1 MIRQSEFLRRG
12 ELIAVTLHMSDKEIQ
27 LKDEDIGYFS
37 LNETKDSY
45 NKEFSMLRE
54 VKNAGEMV
62 MIISQNCLGEI
73 EWILSHHHRC
83 AIYAISVYFEDC
95 YGHTHISEYSLYDAW
110 QKIHYIR
117 VTSKG
122 QLQILIGTLV
132 WEFANRYESLPDW
145 WFNFQGEVS
154 NKGAVMYTEDTP
166 VALRQSH
173 YQIFSDSMFEI
184 TQLIEDAQQCF
195 GYKTKAKI
203 ILALSIFDY
212 YCQRNGTTINIEKYT
227 YLDSDGAPRNL
238 RIENVWKNC
247 SKEYN
252 RVPPMEMRT
261 LAIKLRNKTLS
272 QLMDIRGEIICGT
285 ELDGNDISDIFDS
298 I

>member
-1 MIRQSEFLRRG
+1 MLEQSDFIHRG
-12 ELIAVTLHMSDKEIQ
+12 SITSITMHMVDKEIRLEDDEIGF
-27 LKDEDIGYFS
+27 LKLDGIQE
-37 LNETKDSY
+37 SY
-45 NKEFSMLRE
+45 TKEFSSFKE
-54 VKNAGEMV
+54 GKKAEKMV
-62 MIISQNCLGEI
+62 LVISPKSVGEI
-73 EWILSHHHRC
+73 EWILSHHHSC
-83 AIYAISVYFEDC
+83 AIQTITVCSEKQ
-95 YGHTHISEYSLYDAW
+95 YGNFDRTEYNLYDAW

-132 WEFANRYESLPDW
+132 WEFANSYESLPDW
-145 WFNFQGEVS
+145 WFIFQGEVS
-154 NKGAVMYTEDTP
+154 NKGAVLYTEDTP

-173 YQIFSDSMFEI
+173 YQIYSDSMFEL

-203 ILALSIFDY
+203 ILVLSIFDY
-212 YCQRNGTTINIEKYT
+212 YCQRNGITINIEKYT

-247 SKEYN
+247 STEYN
-252 RVPPMEMRT
+252 RVPPTEMRT

-285 ELDGNDISDIFDS
+285 ELDGKDISDIFDS

>member
-1 MIRQSEFLRRG
+1 MLEQSDFIHGGR
-12 ELIAVTLHMSDKEIQ
+12 IISISMHMVDKEIR
-27 LKDEDIGYFS
+27 LEDDEIGFFK
-37 LNETKDSY
+37 LDGIHESY
-45 NKEFSMLRE
+45 TKEFSAFKEGKKAER
-54 VKNAGEMV
+54 MV
-62 MIISQNCLGEI
+62 LVISSDYLGEI

-83 AIYAISVYFEDC
+83 AIYAILVYFEDC
-95 YGHTHISEYSLYDAW
+95 YGNTHISEYSLYDAW

-132 WEFANRYESLPDW
+132 WEFANKYESLPDW

-154 NKGAVMYTEDTP
+154 NKGAVLYTEDTP

-173 YQIFSDSMFEI
+173 YQIYSDSMFEL

-247 SKEYN
+247 STEYN
-252 RVPPMEMRT
+252 RVPPTEMRT

-285 ELDGNDISDIFDS
+285 ELDGKDISDIFDS